1 VAGRP
6 LIPAAAS
13 QARDAA
19 EVGMTIMVGG
29 QTREVSSRV
38 VAVAT
43 LVALSVSIFFAARW
57 LPV

>member
-1 VAGRP
+1 
-6 LIPAAAS
+6 
-13 QARDAA
+13 
-19 EVGMTIMVGG
+19 MTIMVGG